1 MDEDLL
7 TTNNI
12 NNADL
17 NTFSQI
23 KNRSSNVYDN
33 NKPEFLKDKNNIIQN
48 ETINDSS
55 IGYDQF
61 KKFEMESSK
70 NKKKF
75 KELQYL
81 LIVEIGKKHIVLQ
94 KHLLN

>member
-23 KNRSSNVYDN
+23 KNRSSNVYDD

-48 ETINDSS
+48 ETINDI

-61 KKFEMESSK
+61 KKLQMESSK
-70 NKKKF
+70 KKK
-75 KELQYL
+75 KIQRTT
-81 LIVEIGKKHIVLQ
+81 ISIDSKKKKYIVLL
-94 KHLLN
+94 KHLLS